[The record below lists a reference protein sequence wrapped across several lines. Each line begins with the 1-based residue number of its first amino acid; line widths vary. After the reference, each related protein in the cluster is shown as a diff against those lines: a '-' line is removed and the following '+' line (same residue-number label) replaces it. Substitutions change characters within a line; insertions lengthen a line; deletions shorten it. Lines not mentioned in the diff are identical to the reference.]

1 MRRFL
6 PKTLNQWLLAAIPLS
21 LLLAWL
27 LNHWILGAAAA
38 LGAMC
43 VLAVRNPQFD
53 PGWTRLPGLKNLLS
67 WPKKSAAAQPEAA
80 KPIPAPP
87 PRHKRAKRGESLAE
101 QMIEQ
106 GRVALL
112 LRPQVASSLSP
123 ADRNAAQEALD
134 ESMAI
139 VPQGQVAMRS
149 RAFDLVEEDAP
160 GRAERLIQVEGF
172 FLDRYT
178 VTNQEFQE
186 FVSDG
191 GYEQMSL
198 WDESIWP
205 AVLGFVDRTGQ
216 PGPRYWENGTFPTG
230 KDDHPVVGVSWYEAC
245 AYARWAGKRLPTD
258 AEWVKAGAWPVFTE
272 GTKPIQRRFPWGDS
286 LDRKRVNVWGSGYDG
301 TIPVQSL
308 PAGASVNGV
317 QQLVGNVWEW
327 TSSTFGAWEPAT
339 RKIDTAQPLKSVRGG
354 AFDAYFDT
362 QAHCQ
367 FQSGESPL
375 ARKHNI
381 GFRCSLGF
389 CDVILEGEGQ
399 EGEASRETHRHI
411 PAPVPVPT
419 SAPAPV
425 PTPAPA
431 KPEEVLA

>member
-27 LNHWILGAAAA
+27 LNHWILGAVAA

-53 PGWTRLPGLKNLLS
+53 PGWKRLPGLKSLLT
-67 WPKKSAAAQPEAA
+67 WPQKATAIPEQAES
-80 KPIPAPP
+80 KPAPMPP
-87 PRHKRAKRGESLAE
+87 PRPKRAKRGETLPE

-112 LRPQVASSLSP
+112 LRPQVAASLSMP
-123 ADRNAAQEALD
+123 DRRAAQEALD
-134 ESMAI
+134 EAMAI

-149 RAFDLVEEDAP
+149 RGYDLVEEEAP
-160 GRAERLIQVEGF
+160 GKAERLIQVEGF

-178 VTNQEFQE
+178 VTNQEYQE
-186 FVSDG
+186 FVNDG

-258 AEWVKAGAWPVFTE
+258 AEWVKAGSWPVFAE
-272 GTKPIQRRFPWGDS
+272 GSKPVQRRFPWGDS
-286 LDRKRVNVWGSGYDG
+286 LDRKRVNVWGSGYEG
-301 TIPVQSL
+301 TVPVHAL
-308 PAGASVNGV
+308 TAGASVNGV

-327 TSSTFGAWEPAT
+327 TSSTFGAWEPAG
-339 RKIDTAQPLKSVRGG
+339 RKIDTTQPLKSVRGG
-354 AFDAYFDT
+354 AYDTYFDT

-375 ARKHNI
+375 ARKHNV

-389 CDVILEGEGQ
+389 CDVILEGEGE
-399 EGEASRETHRHI
+399 EGEGASRETHRNI
-411 PAPVPVPT
+411 
-419 SAPAPV
+419 

-431 KPEEVLA
+431 QPQEVLA